1 MSPVSLMSGDGRCCT
16 HPGIGYLSGMSL
28 FHPSTEQIDL
38 AAVLSVLGDQTRLS
52 IVGYLARNEGLEI
65 NCSRFLDLGSKTNI
79 SYHLAKL
86 REAGIT
92 RTEVR
97 GINRLISLRRAD
109 LDARFPGLLDSIL
122 ASAVAIPFDMHEVAR
137 AELRQLERAGAATRG
152 QVG

>member
-1 MSPVSLMSGDGRCCT
+1 MYL
-16 HPGIGYLSGMSL
+16 GIGYLSGMSL
-28 FHPSTEQIDL
+28 FHPSAEQIDL
-38 AAVLSVLGDQTRLS
+38 ATVLSVLGDQTRLS
-52 IVGYLARNEGLEI
+52 IVGYLARNEGVEI

-122 ASAVAIPFDMHEVAR
+122 ASAMTIPFDMHEVAR
-137 AELRQLERAGAATRG
+137 AELRQLVQDGTAASG
-152 QVG
+152 SVG